1 MYRDFNGLMYIRTL
15 RGKRGKCC
23 LFDCLP
29 KKNIEGSCLNVFNTE
44 RGFQIPNNWNDRIKA
59 KIKTHHCY
67 YGLGLAPP
75 LSCLLRGPCNQ
86 LTVSISYSFVMLA
99 IIPVFFFFLSKSFLR
114 LHTKQKLRKKER
126 EKTHTYT
133 PAGALNSTFDSR

>member
-1 MYRDFNGLMYIRTL
+1 MFKFWLSQQLSVKSNPRKDEISRIRKNGDLETVIVDERKQAKTTTTQRNVMYRDFNGLMYIRTL

-59 KIKTHHCY
+59 KIKTHHHH

-75 LSCLLRGPCNQ
+75 LSCLLRGSCN
-86 LTVSISYSFVMLA
+86 
-99 IIPVFFFFLSKSFLR
+99 
-114 LHTKQKLRKKER
+114 
-126 EKTHTYT
+126 
-133 PAGALNSTFDSR
+133 

>member
-1 MYRDFNGLMYIRTL
+1 MKSNGRKDEISRKKNGDLETVFVDETKQAKTTTTQRNVMYRDFNGLMYIRTL

-44 RGFQIPNNWNDRIKA
+44 RGFQIPDNWNDRIKA
-59 KIKTHHCY
+59 KIKTHYHH

-75 LSCLLRGPCNQ
+75 LSSLLRGPCN
-86 LTVSISYSFVMLA
+86 
-99 IIPVFFFFLSKSFLR
+99 
-114 LHTKQKLRKKER
+114 
-126 EKTHTYT
+126 
-133 PAGALNSTFDSR
+133 